1 MGRRKEQESNSYMT
15 EEEQTPKSYLIVQ
28 FSDVGSVLFTTKM
41 DGITPLQLLA
51 LAGYLE
57 LKAKNEL
64 VQQENQR
71 VQREAD
77 MKLLVPDKHVQVA
90 QGKMG

>member
-1 MGRRKEQESNSYMT
+1 MS
-15 EEEQTPKSYLIVQ
+15 EEEKQAPKSYLLVQ
-28 FSDVGSVLFTTKM
+28 FADIGSVLFTTQIE
-41 DGITPLQLLA
+41 GVTPLQLIA
-51 LAGYLE
+51 IASYLE

-71 VQREAD
+71 VQREQE

-90 QGKMG
+90 QGKIG

>member
-1 MGRRKEQESNSYMT
+1 MAKQITVGRLEDFMSD
-15 EEEQTPKSYLIVQ
+15 EETPKSYLIVQ
-28 FSDVGSVLFTTKM
+28 FADIGSVLFTTKM